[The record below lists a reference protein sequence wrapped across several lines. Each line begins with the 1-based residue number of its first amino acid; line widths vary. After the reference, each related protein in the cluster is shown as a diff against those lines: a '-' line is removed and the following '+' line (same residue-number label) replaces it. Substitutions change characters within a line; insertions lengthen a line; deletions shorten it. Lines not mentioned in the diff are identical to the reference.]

1 MRTLAMKKYLE
12 ARQSDDLRRDI
23 STRLQLSDGPFF
35 PGDKIYYW
43 TEGKSKIKS
52 DGSHSGKWIKGKVI
66 SCDGSMIG
74 IDLGTRIIKVNQSKL
89 RKDHNPI
96 EDVDVPLDPVALSAE
111 IMASPDRDPATD
123 IQEKDANQ
131 VGPEGINYSHF
142 SWSPVMHG
150 TVDFLELFA
159 GSAKLSQVATMNG
172 LRVGHGRQKC
182 MDIIERQKPKVIF
195 MAPVCG
201 PWSQMQNIN
210 SQESADEKR
219 RKYLPMLEFCAR
231 VAQYQID
238 HGRFFIIENPMSSR
252 IWHLKCLCRLL
263 GQSNVTWDSLDMCFF
278 GMKDPRGYYYM
289 KPTSLM
295 HNFGDGPLRPVF
307 KKCLNRTGGAE
318 HWGEYWFHVH
328 HPLEGNAKG
337 YGSRTKLAQVYPCRF
352 CSTLIRSMLPLGS
365 LRSLMP
371 AETVFLIDCLDEFSE
386 KELDTLRNDLDY
398 SQSMSEYEVFSTSAE
413 SKTPLPVIDYYSK
426 RTLNRINALSA
437 GYEYNPID
445 YDLHSDVSHI
455 RQHFLS
461 TMAFDNATVLR
472 GTFNPLRVRYRQ
484 TNGVLV
490 LWKKKDVSHVYVLSH
505 PAANTTQLVDSQWSA
520 IFFWNADGSTPID
533 IQIQPPTQA
542 DPPPGLPG
550 PTPPIPPM
558 NDPPEPDIT
567 GYQDEPMEPDVSMDD
582 PAVPPNDPPDFPQQ
596 GGQPKST
603 S

>member
-1 MRTLAMKKYLE
+1 MVNALREDPILANVTYKQLLRQATLARNSMVTHGGVTRIELVFGRRPADVQSIENMTPPQLTSEVPEPERQIVAMRTLAMKKYLE

-23 STRLQLSDGPFF
+23 STRLQLSDGN
-35 PGDKIYYW
+35 
-43 TEGKSKIKS
+43 KSKIKS
-52 DGSHSGKWIKGKVI
+52 DGSHSGKWIEGKVI

-96 EDVDVPLDPVALSAE
+96 EDVGVPLDPAAPSAE
-111 IMASPDRDPATD
+111 IMASPDRDPAID

-159 GSAKLSQVATMNG
+159 GSAKLSQVAAMNG
-172 LRVGHGRQKC
+172 LRVGQPIDIRTGFDILTANGRQKC
-182 MDIIERQKPKVIF
+182 MDILSDKNLRSSSWHLFV
-195 MAPVCG
+195 VR
-201 PWSQMQNIN
+201 WSQMQNIN

-238 HGRFFIIENPMSSR
+238 HGRFFIIENPKSSR

-263 GQSNVTWDSLDMCFF
+263 GQSNVTRDSLDMCFF
-278 GMKDPRGYYYM
+278 GMKDPGGYYYM

-307 KKCLNRTGGAE
+307 KKCPNRTGGAE

-328 HPLEGNAKG
+328 QPLEGNAKG
-337 YGSRTKLAQVYPCRF
+337 YGSRTKLAQVYRYRC

-371 AETVFLIDCLDEFSE
+371 AETVFLIDCLEEFSE

-437 GYEYNPID
+437 GYEYNPTD

-461 TMAFDNATVLR
+461 TMAFDIMQL
-472 GTFNPLRVRYRQ
+472 FSEEHSIHF
-484 TNGVLV
+484 
-490 LWKKKDVSHVYVLSH
+490 VSDT
-505 PAANTTQLVDSQWSA
+505 AK
-520 IFFWNADGSTPID
+520 
-533 IQIQPPTQA
+533 PT
-542 DPPPGLPG
+542 
-550 PTPPIPPM
+550 
-558 NDPPEPDIT
+558 E
-567 GYQDEPMEPDVSMDD
+567 S
-582 PAVPPNDPPDFPQQ
+582 
-596 GGQPKST
+596 
-603 S
+603 